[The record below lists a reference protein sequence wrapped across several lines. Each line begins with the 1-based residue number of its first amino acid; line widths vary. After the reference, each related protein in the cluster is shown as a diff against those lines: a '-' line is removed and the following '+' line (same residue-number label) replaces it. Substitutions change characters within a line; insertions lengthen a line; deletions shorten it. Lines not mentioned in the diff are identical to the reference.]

1 MQHALSA
8 GLFSFPPRRFPG
20 LDEKLVKQEI
30 AIETV
35 EKEVRRK
42 KGREIY
48 INIEIYYHSNIHATL
63 STLRATLH
71 TIAALN
77 SMEAVNATF
86 KGAHE
91 CYI

>member
-8 GLFSFPPRRFPG
+8 GLFSFPSRRFPG

-42 KGREIY
+42 KRKERY
-48 INIEIYYHSNIHATL
+48 I
-63 STLRATLH
+63 
-71 TIAALN
+71 
-77 SMEAVNATF
+77 
-86 KGAHE
+86 
-91 CYI
+91 

>member
-42 KGREIY
+42 KRKERY
-48 INIEIYYHSNIHATL
+48 I
-63 STLRATLH
+63 
-71 TIAALN
+71 
-77 SMEAVNATF
+77 
-86 KGAHE
+86 
-91 CYI
+91 